1 MVILIFSQMLQSLKY
16 DESQVICIL
25 ISVSHDNIMTRRTFQ
40 IVGKRLIFFGASFI
54 KIKLPVGCNMCMST
68 SKKHIQIN
76 CTYQSA
82 TALFL
87 YYIDIHDSL
96 AFHSKSYIICLYF
109 VNFKYQGRICV
120 GSFILSSSGDNTN
133 KLFAQCNLI
142 SLRYIVY

>member
-1 MVILIFSQMLQSLKY
+1 MVILIFSRMLQSLKY
-16 DESQVICIL
+16 NESEVICML
-25 ISVSHDNIMTRRTFQ
+25 IFVSHDKRMTQRTFQ

-76 CTYQSA
+76 YTYQS
-82 TALFL
+82 TTGLFL
-87 YYIDIHDSL
+87 HIHDSL